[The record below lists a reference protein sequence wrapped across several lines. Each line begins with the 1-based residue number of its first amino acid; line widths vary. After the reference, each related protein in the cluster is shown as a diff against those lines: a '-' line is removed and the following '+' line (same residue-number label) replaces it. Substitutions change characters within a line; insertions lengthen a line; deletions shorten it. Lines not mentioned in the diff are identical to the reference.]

1 VRLATARPALLAE
14 VELSAL
20 LDLLPSGVLIVDVQ
34 GRPVQMNAAARRLV
48 GRMLDRRHPAAE
60 VAVRAGLRTADDD
73 QPVPRERTPLTR
85 ALRGE
90 HVEEAEYGL
99 DPPGAERLWLRITA
113 LPLRDQQGETT
124 GAVSVFTDVT
134 PAHRAQD
141 QLARLYEAEHRL
153 RLALEASRMSTW
165 SYELD
170 GGWVEVTPEIRLGT
184 EPAREGLSGPLPEM
198 LKQVHPEDRPR
209 LEAALRAA
217 VEHAEDVDVEARWL
231 RGEARPTWLL
241 VKGRVFR
248 NPDGRVQRLTGIAM
262 DISER
267 KETEAARQML
277 SHAERLRALGQM
289 ASGIA
294 HDLNQSLALISG
306 YSEMARQESQLGV
319 PDLGR
324 IREMCEITARAA
336 IEGGQALKR
345 LLSFARTQ
353 EVTGETE
360 IVDLEEVVREA
371 ARLTAPRWRDAS
383 QAEGRPIS
391 LEVHT
396 ERACTIEASPS
407 PLREAL
413 INLIFNAVDA
423 LPTGGTLRVG
433 CRRAGDRVLV
443 EVSDTGTGIPPEIQA
458 RIFDPFFTTK
468 GERGTGLGLAQV
480 LTIVQSFGGTI
491 ELDSAPQRGTTFRL
505 TFPFAERRQPVTE
518 QAAPERAPSGANRSI
533 TILVVDDEP
542 QLARMAGLA
551 LTQRGHD
558 VLVARSGEE
567 AVAQLQQRDVNLV
580 VSDLGLGSGMN
591 GWDLADLV
599 RSRWPGTHFVL
610 VTGWGAAIEPEEAR
624 ERGVDQVLAKPYRIA
639 ELRQIADRVAAGPD
653 TR

>member
-1 VRLATARPALLAE
+1 
-14 VELSAL
+14 
-20 LDLLPSGVLIVDVQ
+20 LPSGVLFVDTQ
-34 GRPVQMNAAARRLV
+34 ARPVHMNAAARRLV
-48 GRMLDRRHPAAE
+48 GRMLDRRHSAIE
-60 VAVRAGLRTADDD
+60 VGLRAGLRRADDD
-73 QPVPRERTPLTR
+73 QLVPRERTPLTR

-90 HVEEAEYGL
+90 DVEEAEYRIDL
-99 DPPGAERLWLRITA
+99 PGANPLWLRISA
-113 LPLRDQQGETT
+113 LALRDQRGEIT
-124 GAVSVFTDVT
+124 GAVSLFADVT
-134 PAHRAQD
+134 AARGAQS

-170 GGWVEVTPEIRLGT
+170 RDWVEVTPQISLGT
-184 EPAREGLSGPLPEM
+184 EPAREALTGPLNEM
-198 LKQVHPEDRPR
+198 LTQVHPEDRPK
-209 LEAALRAA
+209 LEAALRGA
-217 VEHAEDVDVEARWL
+217 VEHAGDVDVEARWL
-231 RGEARPTWLL
+231 RGDTRPTWLL

-248 NPDGRVQRLTGIAM
+248 DPDGRVQRIMGIAL

-267 KETEAARQML
+267 KEAEAARQML

-306 YSEMARQESQLGV
+306 YSEMARQESLLGV

-353 EVTGETE
+353 EIMGETE
-360 IVDLEEVVREA
+360 IVDLEEVVHEA

-391 LEVHT
+391 LQVHT
-396 ERACTIEASPS
+396 EAGCSIEGSSSA
-407 PLREAL
+407 LREAL

-423 LPTGGTLRVG
+423 LPEGGTIRVG
-433 CRRAGDRVLV
+433 CRREGDRVQV
-443 EVSDTGTGIPPEIQA
+443 EVGDSGTGIPPEIQA

-480 LTIVQSFGGTI
+480 LSIVQRFGGTI
-491 ELDSAPQRGTTFRL
+491 DLDSTPPRGTTFRL
-505 TFPFAERRQPVTE
+505 TFPLTERRQPR
-518 QAAPERAPSGANRSI
+518 QQQAPERAPTGANRSI

-551 LTQRGHD
+551 LTQRGHE
-558 VLVARSGEE
+558 VLQARSGEE
-567 AVAQLQQRDVNLV
+567 AEALLQQRHVDLV

-591 GWDLADLV
+591 GWDLADAV
-599 RSRWPGTHFVL
+599 RRRWPGTHFVL
-610 VTGWGAAIEPEEAR
+610 VTGWGAAITPEEAR
-624 ERGVDQVLAKPYRIA
+624 ERGVNQVLAKPYRIA
-639 ELRQIADRVAAGPD
+639 ELRQIADRVAAGPE

>member
-1 VRLATARPALLAE
+1 MKLASARPALLAE
-14 VELSAL
+14 VEIPAL
-20 LDLLPSGVLIVDVQ
+20 LDLLPSGVLVVDSEA
-34 GRPVQMNAAARRLV
+34 RLVQMNEAAQRL
-48 GRMLDRRHPAAE
+48 
-60 VAVRAGLRTADDD
+60 GLRVADTDE
-73 QPVPRERTPLTR
+73 PVPRDQTPLSR

-90 HVEEAEYGL
+90 VVTEAEYAI
-99 DPPGAERLWLRITA
+99 DPPSSEGPVWLRIA
-113 LPLRDQQGETT
+113 AFPLREG
-124 GAVSVFTDVT
+124 GAVSIFTDVT
-134 PAHRAQD
+134 PGRRAQD
-141 QLARLYEAEHRL
+141 QLARLQEAEHRL

-170 GGWVEVTPEIRLGT
+170 RDWAEATTEISTPPG
-184 EPAREGLSGPLPEM
+184 EPAEVRAGPLRELLLRIYPD
-198 LKQVHPEDRPR
+198 DRAP

-217 VEHAEDVDVEARWL
+217 VEHDGDVDLEARMF
-231 RGEARPTWLL
+231 REDRPPGWLL
-241 VKGRVFR
+241 IKGRVFR
-248 NPDGRVQRLTGIAM
+248 DPRGHAQRVMGIAI

-267 KETEAARQML
+267 KEAEAAREML

-306 YSEMARQESQLGV
+306 YSEMARQELQLPE
-319 PDLGR
+319 PDLNR
-324 IREMCEITARAA
+324 TREMCEITARAA

-353 EVTGETE
+353 EFMGETE
-360 IVDLEEVVREA
+360 TVEVEEVVREA
-371 ARLTAPRWRDAS
+371 ARLTAPRWRDAA

-391 LEVHT
+391 LEVET
-396 ERACTIEASPS
+396 ERECTIEGSASA
-407 PLREAL
+407 LREAL

-423 LPTGGTLRVG
+423 LPRGGTIGVR
-433 CRRAGDRVLV
+433 CRRVAERVHV
-443 EVSDTGTGIPPEIQA
+443 EVQDTGTGIPAELRP

-480 LTIVQSFGGTI
+480 LSIVQRFGGTI
-491 ELDSAPQRGTTFRL
+491 DLDSEPGRGTTFRL
-505 TFPFAERRQPVTE
+505 TFPHTPPKPAARQP
-518 QAAPERAPSGANRSI
+518 APERAQGGPNRSI

-542 QLARMAGLA
+542 QLARMAALA
-551 LTQRGHD
+551 LAQRGHQ

-567 AVAQLQQRDVNLV
+567 AVAQFEQRRADLV

-591 GWDLADLV
+591 GWDLADVV
-599 RSRWPGTHFVL
+599 RKRWPGTCFVL
-610 VTGWGAAIEPEEAR
+610 VTGWGAAITPDEAR

-639 ELRQIADRVAAGPD
+639 ELRQIADRVAAGPE